1 MRNVYLAKSVDG
13 KLSLGSELNKA
24 LFQQDLKEHPNA
36 TYRIERVISK
46 RTGQQNRYLWFYL
59 ELCERETGNDKNDLH
74 EYIKKYL
81 TPKKEVV
88 LTLYK
93 EGKPYKMKGM
103 TGKGTSELNKL
114 ELGEVL
120 EKLCVDTGVPLPDP
134 REAEKLGYI
143 LN

>member
-1 MRNVYLAKSVDG
+1 MRNVYLAKSN
-13 KLSLGSELNKA
+13 GSGLDFGSDTNQA
-24 LFQQDLKEHPNA
+24 LFKQDLKEHPNA

-59 ELCERETGNDKNDLH
+59 ELCEQETGNSKHDLH

-81 TPKKEVV
+81 TPKKEVT

-93 EGKPYKMKGM
+93 KGKPYKMKGM
-103 TGKGTSELNKL
+103 TGKGTSELTKL
-114 ELGEVL
+114 EMADVL
-120 EKLCVDTGVPLPDP
+120 EKLCADTGVPLPNPEDV
-134 REAEKLGYI
+134 GYI